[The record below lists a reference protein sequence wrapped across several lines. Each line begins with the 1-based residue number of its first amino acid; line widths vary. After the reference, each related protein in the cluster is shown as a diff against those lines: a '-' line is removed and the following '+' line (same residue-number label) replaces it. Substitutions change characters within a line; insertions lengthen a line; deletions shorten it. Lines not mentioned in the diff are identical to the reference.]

1 MIFPEGT
8 RIRRGSLGRPRRG
21 VGRLALESGAPV
33 VPIAVSGSEHAR
45 RGWRIRPVKVH
56 LRFGAPLT
64 FPRVESPSPFL
75 AGEVTER
82 IWPCVE
88 LQWEWLGGLPPLR
101 TAAVVGAGSM
111 GTAAAVV
118 LARAGL
124 EVQLGCRTSEQ
135 ADAAARRGRERRLP
149 AGRAASTAR
158 SSRARCATW
167 SSPGW
172 TSWCWPC
179 PAARCPPPSARSAPG
194 WASAAPCS
202 WPRRASCRRSAPRRR
217 PSWPSASGRAPWRR
231 WPVPPTRARRSSWAR
246 RWCSPPATPTCSAS
260 WARCSRPAA

>member
-1 MIFPEGT
+1 M
-8 RIRRGSLGRPRRG
+8 
-21 VGRLALESGAPV
+21 

-135 ADAAARRGRERRLP
+135 ADLLRAEGENAAYLPGVQLRRRDRAARRARRGVRRGGPRGARGALQRAARGRRRDRRPGGRAQRRARGLEGPRAAARHHAVGLRGRARQGARGGL
-149 AGRAASTAR
+149 AGR
-158 SSRARCATW
+158 SRAR
-167 SSPGW
+167 
-172 TSWCWPC
+172 
-179 PAARCPPPSARSAPG
+179 ARGDRAGRVGGARHPQ
-194 WASAAPCS
+194 
-202 WPRRASCRRSAPRRR
+202 RA
-217 PSWPSASGRAPWRR
+217 
-231 WPVPPTRARRSSWAR
+231 
-246 RWCSPPATPTCSAS
+246 TCSVS
-260 WARCSRPAA
+260 WARCWRRAA